1 MRELLVPSHPNGV
14 SHNGNGTARNGTAPN
29 GQAAR
34 PHARKTPAAN
44 GIVEISGSSDAT
56 IAEAVREALSTAA
69 RTLRTLDGAGVRVI
83 PQIAPNSGAPRFRV
97 TLRIT
102 APTDSPPA
110 PGS

>member
-1 MRELLVPSHPNGV
+1 MREPLVPLHANGV
-14 SHNGNGTARNGTAPN
+14 SHNGNGTARNGTGAN
-29 GQAAR
+29 GHAAQPR
-34 PHARKTPAAN
+34 ARKAPTAN

-56 IAEAVREALSTAA
+56 IAEAVREALSTAS

-102 APTDSPPA
+102 APVDSPPA